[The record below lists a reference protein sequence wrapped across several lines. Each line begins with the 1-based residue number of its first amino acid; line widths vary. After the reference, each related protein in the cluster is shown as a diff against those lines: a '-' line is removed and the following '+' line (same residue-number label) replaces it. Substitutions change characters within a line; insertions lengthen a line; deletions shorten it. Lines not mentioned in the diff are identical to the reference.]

1 LEHPRSTATVRFAS
15 SSLKGIIV
23 KKLRI
28 TVEGKTYEVV
38 VETVDDSSAR
48 AAKVAARPVAAA
60 AAPAPVAAAPAAKP
74 AAGGSAASIRSQLA
88 GRIVSVDVKE
98 GDTVAAGAQVL
109 VLEAMKMNT
118 PVTAVAA
125 GKVSKIHVAAGDTV
139 EEGQALL
146 DIE

>member
-1 LEHPRSTATVRFAS
+1 M
-15 SSLKGIIV
+15 

-38 VETVDDSSAR
+38 VETVDDPSTR
-48 AAKVAARPVAAA
+48 ATRVASRPAPAAA
-60 AAPAPVAAAPAAKP
+60 AAPAAAPAPAAAHKP

-88 GRIVSVDVKE
+88 GRIVSVDIKE
-98 GDTVAAGAQVL
+98 GDSVEAGAQVL

-118 PVTAVAA
+118 PVTAAKA

>member
-1 LEHPRSTATVRFAS
+1 M
-15 SSLKGIIV
+15 

-38 VETVDDSSAR
+38 VETVDDSSSR
-48 AAKVAARPVAAA
+48 ATKVASRPAAA
-60 AAPAPVAAAPAAKP
+60 AAPAAVAAAPAP
-74 AAGGSAASIRSQLA
+74 AAVPVAGGSAASIRSQLA

-98 GDTVAAGAQVL
+98 GDAVEAGVQVL

-118 PVTAVAA
+118 PVTAVKA
-125 GKVSKIHVAAGDTV
+125 GKVVKIHVAAGATV

>member
-1 LEHPRSTATVRFAS
+1 
-15 SSLKGIIV
+15 V

-38 VETVDDSSAR
+38 VESVDDPSTR
-48 AAKVAARPVAAA
+48 AAKVASRPAT
-60 AAPAPVAAAPAAKP
+60 AAPAPVAAPAATPAPAAKP

-98 GDTVAAGAQVL
+98 GDAVEAGAQVL

-118 PVTAVAA
+118 PVTAVKS
-125 GKVSKIHVAAGDTV
+125 GKVVKLHVAAGDTV

>member
-1 LEHPRSTATVRFAS
+1 M
-15 SSLKGIIV
+15 

-38 VETVDDSSAR
+38 VESVDDPSTR
-48 AAKVAARPVAAA
+48 AARVAPRAAATA
-60 AAPAPVAAAPAAKP
+60 AAPVVMAPTASHKA
-74 AAGGSAASIRSQLA
+74 AAGGTANSIRSQLA

-98 GDTVAAGAQVL
+98 GDAVEAGAQVL

-118 PVTAVAA
+118 PVAAVKA

>member
-1 LEHPRSTATVRFAS
+1 M
-15 SSLKGIIV
+15 

-28 TVEGKTYEVV
+28 TVEGKTYDVV
-38 VETVDDSSAR
+38 VETIDDTSSGAPR
-48 AAKVAARPVAAA
+48 VAPRAA
-60 AAPAPVAAAPAAKP
+60 AAPAAVAPPPPAPAARP
-74 AAGGSAASIRSQLA
+74 AAGGSAASVRSQLA

-98 GDTVAAGAQVL
+98 GDEVQAGAQVL

-118 PVTAVAA
+118 PVTAPKS

-146 DIE
+146 DVE

>member
-1 LEHPRSTATVRFAS
+1 M
-15 SSLKGIIV
+15 

-38 VETVDDSSAR
+38 VETVDDSSTR
-48 AAKVAARPVAAA
+48 ANRVASRPAPAAA
-60 AAPAPVAAAPAAKP
+60 AAPAAAPATAAAHKP

-88 GRIVSVDVKE
+88 GRIVSVDIKE
-98 GDTVAAGAQVL
+98 GDSVEAGAQVL

-118 PVTAVAA
+118 PVTAVKA

>member
-1 LEHPRSTATVRFAS
+1 M
-15 SSLKGIIV
+15 

-38 VETVDDSSAR
+38 VETVDDPSTRVARVAPR
-48 AAKVAARPVAAA
+48 AAAAA
-60 AAPAPVAAAPAAKP
+60 AAPVTMTMPNPGKS
-74 AAGGSAASIRSQLA
+74 AAGGTANSIRSQLA

-98 GDTVAAGAQVL
+98 GDAVVAGAQVL

-118 PVTAVAA
+118 PVAA
-125 GKVSKIHVAAGDTV
+125 IRDGKVVKIHVAAGDTV

>member
-1 LEHPRSTATVRFAS
+1 M
-15 SSLKGIIV
+15 

-38 VETVDDSSAR
+38 VETIDDTSTG
-48 AAKVAARPVAAA
+48 AARVAPRAAA
-60 AAPAPVAAAPAAKP
+60 AAPAAVASAPAPVAKP
-74 AAGGSAASIRSQLA
+74 AAGGSAASVRSQLA

-98 GDTVAAGAQVL
+98 GDAVKAGQQML

-118 PVTAVAA
+118 PVTAPKD
-125 GKVSKIHVAAGDTV
+125 GKVAKIHVAAGETV

-146 DIE
+146 DVE

>member
-1 LEHPRSTATVRFAS
+1 M
-15 SSLKGIIV
+15 

-60 AAPAPVAAAPAAKP
+60 SAPAPVAAAPAAKP

-98 GDTVAAGAQVL
+98 GDAVDAGAQVL

>member
-1 LEHPRSTATVRFAS
+1 M
-15 SSLKGIIV
+15 

-60 AAPAPVAAAPAAKP
+60 SAPAPVAAAPAAKP
-74 AAGGSAASIRSQLA
+74 AAGGSASSIRSQLA

-98 GDTVAAGAQVL
+98 GDAVDAGVQVL

>member
-1 LEHPRSTATVRFAS
+1 M
-15 SSLKGIIV
+15 

-38 VETVDDSSAR
+38 VETVDDPSNR
-48 AAKVAARPVAAA
+48 PAKVAARAVAS
-60 AAPAPVAAAPAAKP
+60 APAPVASSAPAKSSAP
-74 AAGGSAASIRSQLA
+74 AGSAVSIRSQLA
-88 GRIVSVDVKE
+88 GRIVSVDVAE
-98 GDTVAAGAQVL
+98 GDSVEAGVQVL

-118 PVTAVAA
+118 PVAAIRA
-125 GKVSKIHVAAGDTV
+125 GKVTKLHVAAGDTV

>member
-1 LEHPRSTATVRFAS
+1 M
-15 SSLKGIIV
+15 

-38 VETVDDSSAR
+38 VESVDDPSTRVARVAPR
-48 AAKVAARPVAAA
+48 AAAAA
-60 AAPAPVAAAPAAKP
+60 AAPAVSTAPAAKS
-74 AAGGSAASIRSQLA
+74 AVGGSAASIRSQLA

-98 GDTVAAGAQVL
+98 GDAVEAGAQLL

-118 PVTAVAA
+118 PVASAKP
-125 GKVSKIHVAAGDTV
+125 GKVTKIHVAAGDTV

-146 DIE
+146 DVE

>member
-1 LEHPRSTATVRFAS
+1 M
-15 SSLKGIIV
+15 

-38 VETVDDSSAR
+38 VETVDDPSTRVAR
-48 AAKVAARPVAAA
+48 VAPRAVAS
-60 AAPAPVAAAPAAKP
+60 APAPVQMAAPS
-74 AAGGSAASIRSQLA
+74 AGKSAPGGTANSIRSQLA

-98 GDTVAAGAQVL
+98 GDAVVAGAQVL

-118 PVTAVAA
+118 PVAA
-125 GKVSKIHVAAGDTV
+125 IRDGKVVKIHVAAGDTV

-146 DIE
+146 DIA

>member
-1 LEHPRSTATVRFAS
+1 M
-15 SSLKGIIV
+15 

-38 VETVDDSSAR
+38 VETVDDPSTR
-48 AAKVAARPVAAA
+48 AAKVASRPAPAAVAAPA
-60 AAPAPVAAAPAAKP
+60 AAPAPAAHKAP
-74 AAGGSAASIRSQLA
+74 AGGSAASIRSQLA

-98 GDTVAAGAQVL
+98 GDSVDAGVQVL

-118 PVTAVAA
+118 PVTAVKS
-125 GKVSKIHVAAGDTV
+125 GKVTKIHVAAGDTV

>member
-1 LEHPRSTATVRFAS
+1 M
-15 SSLKGIIV
+15 

-38 VETVDDSSAR
+38 VETVDDPSTR
-48 AAKVAARPVAAA
+48 ATRVASRPAPAAA
-60 AAPAPVAAAPAAKP
+60 AAPAAAPAPAAAHKP
-74 AAGGSAASIRSQLA
+74 AAGGSAASVRSQLA

-98 GDTVAAGAQVL
+98 GDSVEAGVQVL

-118 PVTAVAA
+118 PVTAAKA